1 MTYFVASPPLTDSF
15 PSLMSALW
23 SYKRDAQKAVLPQ
36 WAWQDCL
43 ADGGK
48 VAVPDLKNYGQ
59 PVVDLENLSPNV
71 RVIK

>member
-1 MTYFVASPPLTDSF
+1 M
-15 PSLMSALW
+15 
-23 SYKRDAQKAVLPQ
+23 LPQ

-43 ADGGK
+43 ADGVK

-59 PVVDLENLSPNV
+59 PIVDLENLSPNV